1 MYYVKIPVRHYIGM
15 RKISEMK
22 GTVELE
28 KEHEFGLFVEG
39 SKVSVADYYLHLNRY
54 RFSTSFVEDKVCLD
68 IGCGSGYGSFYLA
81 RKGARKVTGGDK
93 SEDAISCAR
102 NSAKARTSAAA
113 GFQVLDAA
121 SLPFAGNS
129 FGAVISFEVI
139 EHLKDYEG
147 LLAEIHRVLGRGG
160 TLILSTPNRLA
171 GPFGFRTSWSLH
183 THEFTQQ
190 ELLRLVQ
197 RYFGKAEI
205 YGQALLSRRRL
216 ILKRIRQTAGRLLE
230 VMGLR
235 DLEMWLGRL
244 FFKDNRLTV
253 YREEDFDSL
262 DGKEGE
268 VEPLADGL
276 TPTTFVVVATK
287 S

>member
-1 MYYVKIPVRHYIGM
+1 
-15 RKISEMK
+15 MK

-39 SKVSVADYYLHLNRY
+39 SRVSFADYCLHLNRY
-54 RFSTSFVEDKVCLD
+54 RFSASLIQDKVCLD

-81 RKGARKVTGGDK
+81 RNGARKITGGDK
-93 SEDAISCAR
+93 SEDAILCAR
-102 NSAKARTSAAA
+102 NSTKARTSGAAE
-113 GFQVLDAA
+113 FQVLDAA
-121 SLPFAGNS
+121 SLPFADNS

-171 GPFGFRTSWSLH
+171 GPFGFRSSWDLH

-190 ELLRLVQ
+190 ELLNLVQ
-197 RYFGKAEI
+197 RYFGKVEV
-205 YGQALLSRRRL
+205 YGQVLLNRRSL
-216 ILKRIRQTAGRLLE
+216 ILKRVRQTVGRLLE
-230 VMGLR
+230 VMGRR
-235 DLEMWLGRL
+235 DLEVWLGRL
-244 FFKDNRLTV
+244 FFKHNRLIV

-276 TPTTFVVVATK
+276 TPTIFVVVATK

>member
-1 MYYVKIPVRHYIGM
+1 M
-15 RKISEMK
+15 RKMSEMK

-28 KEHEFGLFVEG
+28 REHEFGLFVEG
-39 SKVSVADYYLHLNRY
+39 GKVSFADYYLHLNRY
-54 RFSTSFVEDKVCLD
+54 RFSTGFVQDKVCLD

-81 RKGARKVTGGDK
+81 RNGATKVIGGDK

-102 NSAKARTSAAA
+102 NSRKGKTSGAPEL
-113 GFQVLDAA
+113 QVLDAA
-121 SLPFAGNS
+121 CLPFADNS

-139 EHLKDYEG
+139 EHLKNYEG

-171 GPFGFRTSWSLH
+171 GPFGFRSSWNLH
-183 THEFTQQ
+183 IHEFTQQ
-190 ELLRLVQ
+190 ELLSLVQ
-197 RYFGKAEI
+197 RYFGKAEV
-205 YGQALLSRRRL
+205 YGQVLLNRRSL
-216 ILKRIRQTAGRLLE
+216 MLKRIRQTVGRLLE

-235 DLEMWLGRL
+235 NLEVRLGRL
-244 FFKDNRLTV
+244 FFKHNRLIV

-262 DGKEGE
+262 EGKEGE

>member
-1 MYYVKIPVRHYIGM
+1 M
-15 RKISEMK
+15 RKTSEMK

-39 SKVSVADYYLHLNRY
+39 GKVSFADYYLHLNRY
-54 RFSTSFVEDKVCLD
+54 RFSTGFVQDKVCLD

-81 RKGARKVTGGDK
+81 RNGATKVIGGDK

-102 NSAKARTSAAA
+102 NSTKARTSGAPEL
-113 GFQVLDAA
+113 QVLDAA
-121 SLPFAGNS
+121 CLPFADNS

-139 EHLKDYEG
+139 EHLKNYEG

-171 GPFGFRTSWSLH
+171 GPFGFRSSWNLH
-183 THEFTQQ
+183 IHEFTQQ
-190 ELLRLVQ
+190 ELLSLVQ
-197 RYFGKAEI
+197 GYFGKAEV
-205 YGQALLSRRRL
+205 YGQVLLNRRSL
-216 ILKRIRQTAGRLLE
+216 MLKRIRQTVGRLLE

-235 DLEMWLGRL
+235 NLEVWLGRL
-244 FFKDNRLTV
+244 FFKHNRLIV

-262 DGKEGE
+262 EGKEGE

-276 TPTTFVVVATK
+276 TPTTLVVVATK